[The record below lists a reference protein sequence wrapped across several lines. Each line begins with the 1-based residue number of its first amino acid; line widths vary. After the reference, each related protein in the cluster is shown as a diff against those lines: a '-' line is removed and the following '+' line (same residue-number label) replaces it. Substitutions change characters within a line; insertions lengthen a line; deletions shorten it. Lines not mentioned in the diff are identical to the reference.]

1 MISNLSKTLN
11 DKFLSEIS
19 IAIINTCYTNTSA
32 KKFLEEKI
40 KFAKIISSNPGMM
53 NLSAKAN
60 EFDISIFYETNGRGN
75 ILSNENVLKKV
86 AQLYS
91 YCNSSKDCQIL
102 EFISIFFNSANK
114 IIGDSL
120 STMILIEKCMKFMN
134 LSLLDVYNLYE
145 ELPTSF
151 EYIEVDN
158 IAEYKTDDNEN
169 RLVNPINIQKEI
181 DLFIEGVNDENA
193 KCFFK
198 LLPDENSVR
207 IYVEC
212 SNLDNVKAVMDKAKS
227 LIDIE

>member
-1 MISNLSKTLN
+1 
-11 DKFLSEIS
+11 
-19 IAIINTCYTNTSA
+19 
-32 KKFLEEKI
+32 
-40 KFAKIISSNPGMM
+40 MM
-53 NLSAKAN
+53 NLSAKAK
-60 EFDISIFYETNGRGN
+60 EFDVSIFYETNGRGN
-75 ILSNENVLKKV
+75 ILSNEKVNKKI

-102 EFISIFFNSANK
+102 EFISFFFNSGNK

-158 IAEYKTDDNEN
+158 IAEYKTDEN
-169 RLVNPINIQKEI
+169 GYRVVNPENIQKEI
-181 DLFIEGVNDENA
+181 DLFIEGVNDVNA
-193 KCFFK
+193 KCLFK
-198 LLPDENSVR
+198 ILPDENSVR
-207 IYVEC
+207 IYVES
-212 SNLDNVKAVMDKAKS
+212 SNLENIKAIMDKAKS